1 MGPDDRVAHGV
12 TLPQL
17 DLDSLAQGRE
27 HLGEDDL
34 LVPYWSV
41 GVLLHRGSTLWKI
54 KSFLED
60 FILKFSFL
68 FSGKVSISRTN

>member
-17 DLDSLAQGRE
+17 DLYSLAQGRE

-34 LVPYWSV
+34 LVPHRGV
-41 GVLLHRGSTLWKI
+41 GVLHHGRAALW
-54 KSFLED
+54 
-60 FILKFSFL
+60 
-68 FSGKVSISRTN
+68 GKQDV